1 MPSITQFPK
10 SVYKKLRMA
19 YLLAVKYKITQAGK
33 GFYMGKN
40 NLIHC
45 KKLLIGN
52 SVYIGNNCHLSIDD
66 LKIGDYTM
74 FASRVS
80 IVGGDHRFDVVGTPI
95 RDTGRAERKGV
106 IIGKD
111 CWLGHGVTVLDG
123 VEIGEGAIIAAC
135 SVVTKSAEP
144 YGVYAGVPA
153 KKIKNRFDND
163 SDIKLHS
170 KSINGIYS
178 NT

>member
-10 SVYKKLRMA
+10 KVYKALRMA
-19 YLLAVKYKITQAGK
+19 YLLTVKYKFTEVGK

-40 NLIHC
+40 NFINC
-45 KKLLIGN
+45 KKLTVGN
-52 SVYIGNNCHLSIDD
+52 FVYIGNNCHLSIDD

-80 IVGGDHRFDVVGTPI
+80 IIGGDHRFDVVGVPI

-106 IIGKD
+106 VIGKD

-135 SVVTKSAEP
+135 SVVTKSVEP
-144 YGVYAGVPA
+144 YSIYAGIPA
-153 KKIKNRFDND
+153 KKLRMRFDND
-163 SDIKLHS
+163 CDIKLHS
-170 KSINGIYS
+170 KSINGNFI
-178 NT
+178 